1 MLNYV
6 RDLEFKFCVIVSPS
20 DEESKIT
27 GISAAPARHDVTVA
41 ENGCVNYPLS
51 PTR

>member
-1 MLNYV
+1 MLHYI
-6 RDLEFKFCVIVSPS
+6 RGLEFKFCVIVSPS

-27 GISAAPARHDVTVA
+27 GISAAPARHNVTIA
-41 ENGCVNYPLS
+41 ENGGVNYPLS

>member
-6 RDLEFKFCVIVSPS
+6 RALKLKFCVIVSPS
-20 DEESKIT
+20 DEESKII
-27 GISAAPARHDVTVA
+27 GISAAPARHNVTIA
-41 ENGCVNYPLS
+41 ENGGVNYPLS